1 MTIDLDTYSSYAS
14 VSPPVHTIYDCRIP
28 DEFTVMFIFPDL
40 NVYMHPTSSSLF
52 QFSKSIRSIDT
63 SFVRFDARFI

>member
-1 MTIDLDTYSSYAS
+1 MIDFDTYSSYAS
-14 VSPPVHTIYDCRIP
+14 HNLPNRTIYDCRIP
-28 DEFTVMFIFPDL
+28 DEFNDMCIFPDL

-63 SFVRFDARFI
+63 SFVRFEARFR